1 VNLHVLVSQLISDT
15 QGSVAKFLPEL
26 VISATIIVML
36 LTRVSPLHRFVSSF
50 LIFVA
55 GTLAALAV
63 TGPWMGIARQEL
75 FTGMLVYDGFTVYLR
90 TILLLFAL
98 LFAFFTRLSG
108 LPDRND
114 GADIYTLVLGSTL
127 GMCLMASANHL
138 LIVFLG
144 VEMASVPSYA
154 LAAMMKGRRQG
165 SEAALK
171 YSVYGAGA
179 AGVMLYGISLIA
191 GTLNTL
197 HLPTLALQLAERLG
211 DLSSEQTMVL
221 AMGGLFLGVGL
232 AFKLSAVP
240 FHFWCPDVFE
250 GASAEVNA
258 FLSIASKAAAMAL
271 LVRVVAGFGTLPP
284 EVAPPSSAY
293 VEAETRL
300 IAQANNSTE
309 TRFVAVTRAEE
320 TTQQPAE
327 QKPADAKPTD
337 EKPADA
343 KPADAKPADAKPADA
358 KPADAKP
365 ADEKPADEKPA
376 DAKPA
381 DEKPADAKPA
391 DEKPADEKPAD
402 EKPTEA
408 AKPADAKPAD
418 EKPADAKP
426 ADEKPADEKP
436 EAAVDAAP
444 PAGELSTLARR
455 VTLERLAPVRGFCA
469 KLIALLA
476 VITCT
481 FGNLAAYG
489 QTNIKRLFAYSTIAH
504 AGYMMM
510 AVPAFLVM
518 ADLNAESA
526 TAAVAGLSIYL
537 FVYMFMNLT
546 VFAIIAFWRNAYR
559 TEQIE
564 DYAGLIRRSPVL
576 TVCFTIA
583 LFSLIGLP
591 PLAGFIGKFAV
602 FAPLADGYRL
612 SAASGAPANFLLVV
626 LLIGG
631 LNTAISLFYYLRV
644 VKVMTIDP
652 EPKERRT
659 GELTHPWLQPAYVCL
674 VAAPLLFLIVG
685 WSWLH
690 EWSLEAARR
699 ILG

>member
-1 VNLHVLVSQLISDT
+1 MNLHVLVSQLISDT
-15 QGSVAKFLPEL
+15 QGSVAKFRPEL
-26 VISATIIVML
+26 VICTTIIVML
-36 LTRVSPLHRFVSSF
+36 LTRVSPLSRFVSSF
-50 LIFVA
+50 LIFIT
-55 GTLAALAV
+55 GTIAALAV
-63 TGPWMGIARQEL
+63 TGPWTGIDRQEL

-98 LFAFFTRLSG
+98 LFALFTRLSG
-108 LPDRND
+108 LPDRSD

-154 LAAMMKGRRQG
+154 LAAMLKGRRQS

-171 YSVYGAGA
+171 YAVYGAGA

-197 HLPTLALQLAERLG
+197 HLPTLAVQLAERLG
-211 DLSSEQTMVL
+211 DMSSEQTMIL
-221 AMGGLFLGVGL
+221 AMGALFLGVGL

-258 FLSIASKAAAMAL
+258 FLSIASKAAALAL

-284 EVAPPSSAY
+284 ESAPPKSAL

-300 IAQANNSTE
+300 IAQATSQSSPQ
-309 TRFVAVTRAEE
+309 FIAVTRQD
-320 TTQQPAE
+320 TPADAKPADD
-327 QKPADAKPTD
+327 KPADAKPAD
-337 EKPADA
+337 AKPADAKPADAKPADAKPADAKPADDKPADAKPADAKPADDKPADAKPADAKPADA

-365 ADEKPADEKPA
+365 ADEKPEA
-376 DAKPA
+376 
-381 DEKPADAKPA
+381 
-391 DEKPADEKPAD
+391 
-402 EKPTEA
+402 EA
-408 AKPADAKPAD
+408 AA
-418 EKPADAKP
+418 
-426 ADEKPADEKP
+426 
-436 EAAVDAAP
+436 AAP
-444 PAGELSTLARR
+444 QPGEIATLARR
-455 VTLERLAPVRGFCA
+455 VTLERLAPVRGFAA

-476 VITCT
+476 VLTCT

-518 ADLNAESA
+518 ADLDA
-526 TAAVAGLSIYL
+526 TAATKAVSGLSIYL

-564 DYAGLIRRSPVL
+564 DYSGLIRRSPVL

-602 FAPLADGYRL
+602 FAPLANGYKL
-612 SAASGAPANFLLVV
+612 SAAVGTPANFLLAV
-626 LLIGG
+626 LVIGG

-644 VKVMTIDP
+644 VKVLTIDA
-652 EPKERRT
+652 EPKERRP
-659 GELTHPWLQPAYVCL
+659 GELTSPWLQSAYVCL

-690 EWSLEAARR
+690 EWSLEAARH